1 MKKIAILGSTGSI
14 GRQTLDVVAR
24 LPEQFSVVALAAGE
38 NTEELARQVEQHRP
52 ELVSVASAQAARRLR
67 AQLEERHCA
76 FQPEIVYGPS
86 GLEAVA
92 LHPKAELLVAAT
104 VGVVGLPATVRAIE
118 QGRPVALANK
128 EVLVAAGELV
138 SATARRS
145 RAEIIPIDSEHS
157 ALHQCL
163 RAGKRPE
170 LRRLVLTA
178 SGGPF
183 RKTPIHRLHEVTPEE
198 ALAHP
203 NWRMGRRITVD
214 SATLMNKGFE
224 VIEAHWLFEVDER
237 QIEVVIHPQSTVHSM
252 VEFVDGSVVAQLG
265 PPDMRLPIQYALTYP
280 ERMHVNGS
288 RLDWQRLRLD
298 FYPVPRRKF
307 PCLDLA
313 RAALRAGGT
322 LPCALNAA
330 DEVAVEAFL
339 QRRIR
344 FPEIPAVIESVLEQ
358 IPAGRADRLED
369 VLSVDAEARRLAREQ
384 VERRS
389 QR

>member
-1 MKKIAILGSTGSI
+1 
-14 GRQTLDVVAR
+14 
-24 LPEQFSVVALAAGE
+24 
-38 NTEELARQVEQHRP
+38 
-52 ELVSVASAQAARRLR
+52 
-67 AQLEERHCA
+67 
-76 FQPEIVYGPS
+76 
-86 GLEAVA
+86 
-92 LHPKAELLVAAT
+92 
-104 VGVVGLPATVRAIE
+104 
-118 QGRPVALANK
+118 
-128 EVLVAAGELV
+128 
-138 SATARRS
+138 
-145 RAEIIPIDSEHS
+145 
-157 ALHQCL
+157 
-163 RAGKRPE
+163 
-170 LRRLVLTA
+170 
-178 SGGPF
+178 
-183 RKTPIHRLHEVTPEE
+183 
-198 ALAHP
+198 
-203 NWRMGRRITVD
+203 MGRRITVD

-280 ERMHVNGS
+280 ERIHVNGS